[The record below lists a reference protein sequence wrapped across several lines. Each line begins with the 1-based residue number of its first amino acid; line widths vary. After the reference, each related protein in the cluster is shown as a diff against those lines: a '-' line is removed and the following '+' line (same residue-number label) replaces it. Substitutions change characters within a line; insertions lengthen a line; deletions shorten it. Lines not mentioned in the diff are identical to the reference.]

1 MSTHITATDLG
12 RNLRSVLDRVAFG
25 GEEMVVSR
33 NQVEIARILPGT
45 GRMTALEAM
54 ADLYRTIDPAAA
66 ETWQEDG
73 RGPGG
78 VGRGDGLHELRDP
91 WES

>member
-1 MSTHITATDLG
+1 MPTQITATDLA

-33 NQVEIARILPGT
+33 NQVELARILPGT

-66 ETWQEDG
+66 EAWLEDA
-73 RGPGG
+73 RAPEG
-78 VGRGDGLHELRDP
+78 VGRGDGLDELRDP